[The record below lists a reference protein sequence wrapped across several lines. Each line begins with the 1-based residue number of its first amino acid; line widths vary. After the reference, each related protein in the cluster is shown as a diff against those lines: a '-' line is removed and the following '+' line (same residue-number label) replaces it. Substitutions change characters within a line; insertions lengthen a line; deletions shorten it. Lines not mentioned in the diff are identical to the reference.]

1 MMKDDL
7 KNILF
12 SEEKIKERVG
22 ELGARISADYKGKS
36 PILVGVLKGSFV
48 FLADLV
54 RSIDLNCEIR
64 FLSASSYGFSTITKG
79 SADIGTLD
87 FDVKG
92 RDIILIEDILDS
104 GVTLSTLKNFL
115 SAYSPAS
122 VRICAFF
129 DKAARRQ
136 TPINADYVG
145 FPCPDEFV
153 VGYGLDYAERYRG
166 LPYVAVLKPE
176 IYSQ

>member
-22 ELGARISADYKGKS
+22 EIGACISADYKGKS

-48 FLADLV
+48 FLADLA

-64 FLSASSYGFSTITKG
+64 FLSASSYGFSTVTKG
-79 SADIGTLD
+79 TVNLGTLD
-87 FDVKG
+87 FDVKD

-122 VRICAFF
+122 VRICAFL

-136 TPINADYVG
+136 VPINADYVG

-176 IYSQ
+176 IYS